1 MAHGA
6 MLTELAIVTGYL
18 LITLVIGV
26 AAFRVTD
33 RGAVSYYLADRSLGT
48 LVLVFTTF
56 ATLLSAFTFFGGP
69 NLTFAAG
76 PEWILVMGV
85 MDGVLFA
92 ILWYIMGY
100 RQWQFGQR
108 EGYVTIGELLG
119 DQLGSVGL
127 RRLIAGVSIV
137 WLFPYVMLQQM
148 GAGEAIV
155 GLTGG
160 GVPYWVGAFGITI
173 FMIGYV
179 AVAGMRG
186 VAWTDTLQGIVM
198 LGVIWIAVG
207 VIVQAAGGI
216 GALGT
221 TMAVETPEFL
231 ALGGGVYTPQWMIG
245 TAVTI
250 AFGVTMFPQI
260 NQRFFVARDVQTLK
274 RSFMIWP
281 VMVVLLFVPA
291 FMFGA
296 WGAAL
301 GVTVPQG
308 ENVIAVV
315 LSAVAPGWFVAVV
328 IAGALA
334 AMMSSSD
341 SMLLSGASYFTRDL
355 IATMRA
361 DAFGRLGEAWVGR
374 VGVMIFALAAFG
386 GSLLRPGTLITVGD
400 TAFGGFAQLTLP
412 VLIALYWR
420 RTSARAVIVAVVLT
434 QVGYLGHVF
443 LDPVSVGPITVF
455 AATYLGWD
463 FALYGMVAGAVL
475 TVVGSMLDPAVD
487 RPTTGNEAFIE

>member
-1 MAHGA
+1 

-18 LITLVIGV
+18 LLTLVIGV

-33 RGAVSYYLADRSLGT
+33 HGAVSYYLADRSLGT
-48 LVLVFTTF
+48 VVLVFTTF

-92 ILWYIMGY
+92 ILWYVMGY
-100 RQWQFGQR
+100 RQWQLGQR

-119 DQLGSVGL
+119 DQLGSVTL
-127 RRLIAGVSIV
+127 RRLIAAVSIG

-160 GVPYWVGAFGITI
+160 GVPYWVGAFGITV
-173 FMIGYV
+173 FMIAYV

-198 LGVIWIAVG
+198 LGVVWIAVA
-207 VIVQAAGGI
+207 VVAQAAGGL
-216 GALGT
+216 GALGLQ
-221 TMAVETPEFL
+221 MEMETPGFL

-260 NQRFFVARDVQTLK
+260 NQRFFVARDVRTLK
-274 RSFMIWP
+274 RSFIIWP
-281 VMVVLLFVPA
+281 LMVVLLFVPA

-301 GVTVPQG
+301 GVPVPEG
-308 ENVIAVV
+308 ANVVAVV

-355 IATMRA
+355 VATVRA
-361 DAFGRLGEAWVGR
+361 DAFDRLDEAWVGR
-374 VGVMIFALAAFG
+374 LGVMVFALAAFG
-386 GSLLRPGTLITVGD
+386 GSLLRPGTLITIGD
-400 TAFGGFAQLTLP
+400 TAFGGFAQLTVP

-420 RTSARAVIVAVVLT
+420 GTSARAVIAAVVIT
-434 QVGYLGHVF
+434 QLAYLAHVF
-443 LDPVSVGPITVF
+443 IDPVTVGMVSVFTP
-455 AATYLGWD
+455 TYLGWD
-463 FALYGMVAGAVL
+463 FALYGMVAGAL
-475 TVVGSMLDPAVD
+475 ITVIGSLADPAAEPTD
-487 RPTTGNEAFIE
+487 RGERSVL

>member
-1 MAHGA
+1 

-18 LITLVIGV
+18 LLTLVIGV

-33 RGAVSYYLADRSLGT
+33 EGAVSYYLADRSLGT
-48 LVLVFTTF
+48 VVLVFTTF

-100 RQWQFGQR
+100 RQWQLGQR

-119 DQLGSVGL
+119 DQLGSVTL
-127 RRLIAGVSIV
+127 RRLIAAVSIG

-160 GVPYWVGAFGITI
+160 GVPYWVGAFGITV
-173 FMIGYV
+173 FMIAYV

-198 LGVIWIAVG
+198 LGVVWVAVG
-207 VIVQAAGGI
+207 VIVHAAGGL

-221 TMAVETPEFL
+221 QLQVERPGFL

-260 NQRFFVARDVQTLK
+260 NQRFFVARDLTTLK
-274 RSFMIWP
+274 RSFVIWP

-296 WGAAL
+296 WGAA
-301 GVTVPQG
+301 
-308 ENVIAVV
+308 V

-355 IATMRA
+355 VAPVRA
-361 DAFGRLGEAWVGR
+361 DVFDRLDEAWVGR
-374 VGVMIFALAAFG
+374 LGVMVFALAAFG
-386 GSLLRPGTLITVGD
+386 GSLLRPGTLITIGD

-420 RTSARAVIVAVVLT
+420 RTSARAVIAAVVIT
-434 QVGYLGHVF
+434 QVVYLGHVF
-443 LDPVSVGPITVF
+443 IDPVTVGGVTVF

-463 FALYGMVAGAVL
+463 FALYGMVAGAL
-475 TVVGSMLDPAVD
+475 ITVVGSMADPAAEPTD
-487 RPTTGNEAFIE
+487 RGERSVL

>member
-1 MAHGA
+1 
-6 MLTELAIVTGYL
+6 MLTELAIVGGYL
-18 LITLVIGV
+18 LLTLAIGV

-48 LVLVFTTF
+48 VVLVFTTF

-92 ILWYIMGY
+92 ILWYVMGY
-100 RQWQFGQR
+100 RQWQLGQR

-119 DQLGSVGL
+119 DHLGSVTL
-127 RRLIAGVSIV
+127 RRLIAGVSIA

-160 GVPYWVGAFGITI
+160 GVPYWVGALGITV
-173 FMIGYV
+173 FMIAYV

-198 LGVIWIAVG
+198 LGVIWVAVG
-207 VIVQAAGGI
+207 VIVQAAGGL
-216 GALGT
+216 GALGSQLQL
-221 TMAVETPEFL
+221 ETPGFL

-260 NQRFFVARDVQTLK
+260 NQRFFVAQDVRTLK
-274 RSFMIWP
+274 RSFIIWP

-301 GVTVPQG
+301 GVNVPEG
-308 ENVIAVV
+308 ANVVAVV
-315 LSAVAPGWFVAVV
+315 LSALAPGWFVAVV

-355 IATMRA
+355 VATART
-361 DAFGRLGEAWVGR
+361 DVFERVDEAWVGR
-374 VGVMIFALAAFG
+374 VGVMIFAIAAFG
-386 GSLLRPGTLITVGD
+386 GSLLRPGTLITIGD

-412 VLIALYWR
+412 VLIALYWPQ
-420 RTSARAVIVAVVLT
+420 TSARAVIAAVAVT
-434 QVGYLGHVF
+434 QLVYLGHVF
-443 LDPVSVGPITVF
+443 LEPITVGAVSVF
-455 AATYLGWD
+455 APTYLGWD
-463 FALYGMVAGAVL
+463 FALFGMLMGAL
-475 TVVGSMLDPAVD
+475 ITVIGSLADPAARAVD
-487 RPTTGNEAFIE
+487 RDERSVH

>member
-1 MAHGA
+1 MGRQ
-6 MLTELAIVTGYL
+6 MLTELAIVGGYL
-18 LITLVIGV
+18 LLTLAIGV

-48 LVLVFTTF
+48 VVLVFTTF

-92 ILWYIMGY
+92 ILWYVMGY
-100 RQWQFGQR
+100 RQWQLGKR

-119 DQLGSVGL
+119 DHLGSVTL
-127 RRLIAGVSIV
+127 RRLIAVASIA

-160 GVPYWVGAFGITI
+160 GVPYWVGAFGITV
-173 FMIGYV
+173 FMIAYV

-207 VIVQAAGGI
+207 VIVQAAGGL
-216 GALGT
+216 GALGSELQL
-221 TMAVETPEFL
+221 ETPGFL

-260 NQRFFVARDVQTLK
+260 NQRFFVAQDVGTLK
-274 RSFMIWP
+274 RSFVIWP
-281 VMVVLLFVPA
+281 LMVVLLFVPA

-301 GVTVPQG
+301 GVTVPEG
-308 ENVIAVV
+308 TNVVAAV

-355 IATMRA
+355 VATART
-361 DAFGRLGEAWVGR
+361 DAFERIDEAWVGR
-374 VGVMIFALAAFG
+374 VGVMVFALAAFG
-386 GSLLRPGTLITVGD
+386 GSLLRPGTLITIGD

-412 VLIALYWR
+412 VLIALYWP
-420 RTSARAVIVAVVLT
+420 RTSARAVIVAVVVT
-434 QVGYLGHVF
+434 QLVYLGHVF
-443 LDPVSVGPITVF
+443 LDPVTVGAVSVF
-455 AATYLGWD
+455 APTYLGWD
-463 FALYGMVAGAVL
+463 FALYGMLMGAII
-475 TVVGSMLDPAVD
+475 TFIGSLADPAARSVD
-487 RPTTGNEAFIE
+487 QRERSVH

>member
-1 MAHGA
+1 
-6 MLTELAIVTGYL
+6 MLTELAIVGGYL
-18 LITLVIGV
+18 LLTLAIGV

-48 LVLVFTTF
+48 VVLVFTTF

-100 RQWQFGQR
+100 RQWQLGQR

-119 DQLGSVGL
+119 DQLGSVTL
-127 RRLIAGVSIV
+127 RRLIAAVSIG

-148 GAGEAIV
+148 GAGEAVV

-160 GVPYWVGAFGITI
+160 GVPYWVGAFGITV
-173 FMIGYV
+173 FMIAYV

-198 LGVIWIAVG
+198 LGVVWVAVG
-207 VIVQAAGGI
+207 VIVHAAGGL

-221 TMAVETPEFL
+221 QLQVERPGFL
-231 ALGGGVYTPQWMIG
+231 ALGGGVYTPQWMVG

-260 NQRFFVARDVQTLK
+260 NQRFFVARDLTTLK
-274 RSFMIWP
+274 RSFVIWP

-301 GVTVPQG
+301 GVTVPEG
-308 ENVIAVV
+308 ANVVAVV

-355 IATMRA
+355 VAPVRA
-361 DAFGRLGEAWVGR
+361 DVFDRLDEAWVGR
-374 VGVMIFALAAFG
+374 LGVMVFALAAFG
-386 GSLLRPGTLITVGD
+386 GSLLRPGTLITIGD

-420 RTSARAVIVAVVLT
+420 RTSARAVITAVVIT
-434 QVGYLGHVF
+434 QVVYLGHVF
-443 LDPVSVGPITVF
+443 IDPVTVGGVTVL
-455 AATYLGWD
+455 APTYLGWD
-463 FALYGMVAGAVL
+463 FALYGMVAGAL
-475 TVVGSMLDPAVD
+475 ITVIGSMADPAAESTD
-487 RPTTGNEAFIE
+487 RGERSVL